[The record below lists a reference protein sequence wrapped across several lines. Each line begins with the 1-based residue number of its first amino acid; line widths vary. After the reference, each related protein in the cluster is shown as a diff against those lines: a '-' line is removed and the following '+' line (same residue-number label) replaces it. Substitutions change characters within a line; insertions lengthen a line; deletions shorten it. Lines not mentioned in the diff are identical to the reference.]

1 MAGTGVGEAQF
12 GIPVDITGGTII
24 VVPTVNRAALTFR
37 TVPIAAAGTPQQ
49 GPDVSIPNGFAV
61 VVVFRVTQ
69 AGAPN
74 GFVANSLANTA
85 VAASRTE
92 MLKGDTRRFFVT
104 NMNLLFFDSDTT
116 DAVFE
121 LFVEQ

>member
-24 VVPTVNRAALTFR
+24 VIPTANRAAVTMR
-37 TVPIAAAGTPQQ
+37 SVTVIAAGTPVQ
-49 GPDVSIPNGFAV
+49 GPNVSIPNGFAV
-61 VVVFRVTQ
+61 LVLFRVTQ
-69 AGAPN
+69 TGAPI
-74 GFVANSLANTA
+74 GFLANSLANTA
-85 VAASRTE
+85 LPANRTE